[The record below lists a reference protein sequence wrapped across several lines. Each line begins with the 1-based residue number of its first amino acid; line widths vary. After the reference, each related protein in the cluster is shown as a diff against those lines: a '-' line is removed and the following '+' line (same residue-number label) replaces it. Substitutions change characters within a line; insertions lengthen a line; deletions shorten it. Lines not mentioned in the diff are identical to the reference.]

1 MANTI
6 KEDKQA
12 RKEELAKTI
21 EDGFK
26 AATEAH
32 SNYTASLPCVELL
45 RVLTDRTERE
55 GLNVE
60 DLLNSE
66 GIKKPGRADR
76 VGKTIDLLLSV
87 SENSG
92 HPLTMLNGRAC
103 YYNGKFWEPVN
114 DLDLGYFLT
123 RAAQVLGVQH
133 YEAMYCDFIRKA
145 ADTFKLSARA
155 LVPPRPAGVSLLN
168 CSNGTVEITT
178 QGARLRKHRP
188 EDGLLYVLPYNF
200 DPEATAPRFSQ
211 FLREVLPL
219 EPDRDNVQEF
229 CGSLFSDIKT
239 EKLLYL
245 YGATGNNGKTTF
257 KDIICSALGASNVST
272 VNLSQITDRG
282 GTGETARAALEGK
295 LLNACGETDREI
307 SSADIFKQIVS
318 REPMSVRPPYEKTV
332 HNIPRNGYA
341 RLMFCCNELPVFTKG
356 AAKAEARRFLFIE
369 FAKEVE
375 QEKINIHLTE
385 DITSFELSGVLNWI
399 IEGAMKIAAQ
409 QGKFTEN
416 PHADLVCMEFLEGS
430 NSVLAYLNTYGIK
443 PATPYNVQ
451 RYRGRVENIS
461 PRMLYNYAGLFEQHQ
476 SENERESYCL
486 YCANNNLKAKGKN
499 NFLLALRQLGF
510 TEKRTEKDR
519 MLQLLILD
527 PEEIYKENEK
537 RAGTLEPEIF

>member
-1 MANTI
+1 MAKPI
-6 KEDKQA
+6 KEDKQT
-12 RKEELAKTI
+12 RGEELAQTI
-21 EDGFK
+21 AEGFK
-26 AATEAH
+26 AATEGHA
-32 SNYTASLPCVELL
+32 NYIASLPCVELL
-45 RVLTDRTERE
+45 RVLTDRTERD

-60 DLLNSE
+60 DLLNRE
-66 GIKKPGRADR
+66 GFNKPGRADR
-76 VGKTIDLLLSV
+76 VGKTIDLLLEV
-87 SENSG
+87 SESSG

-103 YYNGKFWEPVN
+103 YYNGKYWEPVN

-145 ADTFKLSARA
+145 ADTFKMSARA
-155 LVPPRPAGVSLLN
+155 MVPPRPAGVSLLN
-168 CSNGTVEITT
+168 CNNGTVEITT
-178 QGARLRKHRP
+178 HGAKLRNHRP
-188 EDGLLYVLPYNF
+188 EDGLLYVLPYDF

-257 KDIICSALGASNVST
+257 KDIVCSVLGDSNVST
-272 VNLSQITDRG
+272 VNLSQITDRS
-282 GTGETARAALEGK
+282 GTGEAARAALEGK

-356 AAKAEARRFLFIE
+356 AARAEARRFLFVE
-369 FAKEVE
+369 FSKEIPK
-375 QEKINIHLTE
+375 EKINVHLTE
-385 DITSFELSGVLNWI
+385 DITSSERSGVLNWI
-399 IEGAMKIAAQ
+399 IEGAVKIAAQ
-409 QGKFTEN
+409 LGKFTEN
-416 PHADLVCMEFLEGS
+416 PHADLVCTEFLEGS

-451 RYRGRVENIS
+451 HYRGHVESVS

-476 SENERESYCL
+476 NESERESYCL

-510 TEKRTEKDR
+510 SEKRTEKDR
-519 MLQLLILD
+519 TLQLFIMD
-527 PEEIYKENEK
+527 PEEIQKE
-537 RAGTLEPEIF
+537 RARREGTEELEIF